1 MPSYFIVISKFIT
14 NSKAMNI
21 RNRSL
26 VYGLYSFAGIA
37 ILFLIMKLFSLE
49 NVGYLRFLNV
59 FIVFFFT
66 NRLAKKNRQIETDDS
81 YLKAFGSLI
90 LANVLTVILSVFSF
104 VIYAMFI
111 QPDFI
116 DHFDGGI
123 FWNNHVTLDQAA
135 VILFFEGIGSA
146 LAASFIIVM
155 YWNERTP
162 DNKCVPVEPSKK

>member
-26 VYGLYSFAGIA
+26 VYGLNSFAGIA

-81 YLKAFGSLI
+81 YLKAFG
-90 LANVLTVILSVFSF
+90 F
-104 VIYAMFI
+104 
-111 QPDFI
+111 
-116 DHFDGGI
+116 
-123 FWNNHVTLDQAA
+123 
-135 VILFFEGIGSA
+135 
-146 LAASFIIVM
+146 
-155 YWNERTP
+155 
-162 DNKCVPVEPSKK
+162 

>member
-1 MPSYFIVISKFIT
+1 
-14 NSKAMNI
+14 MNI

-37 ILFLIMKLFSLE
+37 LLFLIMKLFSLE
-49 NVGYLRFLNV
+49 NNGYLRFLNV

-66 NRLAKKNRQIETDDS
+66 NRLAKKNRQLEPDDN

-90 LANVLTVILSVFSF
+90 LANALTVVLSVLSF
-104 VIYAMFI
+104 VIYAVFI

-123 FWNNHVTLDQAA
+123 FWNREITIDQAA
-135 VILFFEGIGSA
+135 AVLFFEGMGSA
-146 LAASFIIVM
+146 LASSFIVVM

-162 DNKCVPVEPSKK
+162 DNKCVPVEPIKK

>member
-1 MPSYFIVISKFIT
+1 
-14 NSKAMNI
+14 MNI

-37 ILFLIMKLFSLE
+37 LLFLIMKLFSLE
-49 NVGYLRFLNV
+49 NNGYLRFLNV

-66 NRLAKKNRQIETDDS
+66 NRLAKKNRQLEPDDN

-90 LANVLTVILSVFSF
+90 LANALTVVLSVLSF
-104 VIYAMFI
+104 VIYAVFI

-123 FWNNHVTLDQAA
+123 FWNQEITIDQAA
-135 VILFFEGIGSA
+135 AVLFFEGMGSA
-146 LAASFIIVM
+146 LASSFIVVM

-162 DNKCVPVEPSKK
+162 DNKCVPVEPIKK

>member
-1 MPSYFIVISKFIT
+1 
-14 NSKAMNI
+14 MNI

-49 NVGYLRFLNV
+49 NNGYLRFLNV

-66 NRLAKKNRQIETDDS
+66 NRLAKKNRQLEPDDN

-90 LANVLTVILSVFSF
+90 LANVITVVLSVFSF
-104 VIYAMFI
+104 VIYAVFI

-116 DHFDGGI
+116 NHFDGGI
-123 FWNNHVTLDQAA
+123 FWNRHVTIDQAA
-135 VILFFEGIGSA
+135 AVLFFEGMGSA
-146 LAASFIIVM
+146 LASSFIIVM
-155 YWNERTP
+155 YWNERSP
-162 DNKCVPVEPSKK
+162 DNKCVPVEPTKK

>member
-1 MPSYFIVISKFIT
+1 
-14 NSKAMNI
+14 MNI

-49 NVGYLRFLNV
+49 NNGYLRFLNV

-66 NRLAKKNRQIETDDS
+66 NRLAKKNRQLEADDN

-90 LANVLTVILSVFSF
+90 FANVVTVVLSVFSF
-104 VIYAMFI
+104 VIYAVFI

-116 DHFDGGI
+116 NHFDGGI
-123 FWNNHVTLDQAA
+123 FWNNHVTIGQAA
-135 VILFFEGIGSA
+135 VVLFFEGMGSA
-146 LAASFIIVM
+146 LASSFIIVM
-155 YWNERTP
+155 YWNERSP
-162 DNKCVPVEPSKK
+162 DNKCVPVEPAKK

>member
-1 MPSYFIVISKFIT
+1 
-14 NSKAMNI
+14 MNI

-49 NVGYLRFLNV
+49 NNGYLRFLNV

-66 NRLAKKNRQIETDDS
+66 NRLAKRNRQLEPDDN

-90 LANVLTVILSVFSF
+90 FANIATVVLSVFSF
-104 VIYAMFI
+104 VIYAVFI

-116 DHFDGGI
+116 NHFDGGI
-123 FWNNHVTLDQAA
+123 FWNNHVTIGQAA
-135 VILFFEGIGSA
+135 VVLFFEGMGSA
-146 LAASFIIVM
+146 LASSFIIVM
-155 YWNERTP
+155 YWNERSP
-162 DNKCVPVEPSKK
+162 DNKCVPVEPAKK

>member
-1 MPSYFIVISKFIT
+1 MSLYFIVISKLIT

-21 RNRSL
+21 RNRSIL
-26 VYGLYSFAGIA
+26 YGLYSFAGIA

-59 FIVFFFT
+59 FIVFYFT
-66 NRLAKKNRQIETDDS
+66 NRLAKKNRQYEVDDS

-90 LANVLTVILSVFSF
+90 LANVITVVLSVFSF
-104 VIYAMFI
+104 VVYAVFI

-123 FWNNHVTLDQAA
+123 FWNDHVTLDQAA

-146 LAASFIIVM
+146 LATSFIIVM

>member
-1 MPSYFIVISKFIT
+1 
-14 NSKAMNI
+14 MNI

-49 NVGYLRFLNV
+49 NNGYLRFLNV

-66 NRLAKKNRQIETDDS
+66 NRLAKKNRQLESDDN

-90 LANVLTVILSVFSF
+90 FANVVTVVLSVFSF
-104 VIYAMFI
+104 VIYAVFI

-116 DHFDGGI
+116 THFDGGI
-123 FWNNHVTLDQAA
+123 FWNNHITIGQAA
-135 VILFFEGIGSA
+135 AVLFFEGMGSA
-146 LAASFIIVM
+146 LASSFIIVM
-155 YWNERTP
+155 YWNERSP
-162 DNKCVPVEPSKK
+162 DNKCVPVEPAKK